1 VAPKLLGVSAQLTRE
16 EVERLEPWR
25 YSSKH
30 YFLRKAQP
38 LSPSSIAPKTFAL
51 STETQAMNKTLI
63 MKKHTEQQRLIL
75 RDNPNFL
82 DSIDHMMAGHK
93 GDLSP
98 KRASDELTLLPEVVT
113 KRFHS
118 QIRGSPTRF
127 VQVPVIESAAEL
139 EPPQP
144 ARASSIENDRKNLNN
159 VFGMP
164 LRSHWVFRE
173 SPPKRK

>member
-1 VAPKLLGVSAQLTRE
+1 
-16 EVERLEPWR
+16 
-25 YSSKH
+25 
-30 YFLRKAQP
+30 
-38 LSPSSIAPKTFAL
+38 
-51 STETQAMNKTLI
+51 
-63 MKKHTEQQRLIL
+63 
-75 RDNPNFL
+75 
-82 DSIDHMMAGHK
+82 MMAGNK

-98 KRASDELTLLPEVVT
+98 KRASQELTLLPEVVK

-139 EPPQP
+139 EGATRPE

-173 SPPKRK
+173 SPAKRK